1 MADGHEV
8 ELKLELDPK
17 DAGDLRCHP
26 LLAGAAASTR
36 AQSSVYFDTKK
47 RALRKAGYSLRVRR
61 LDDCFIQTVKQA
73 GSGGAGLFNRP
84 EWERSIPS
92 ECPDPQAL
100 AATPAAAIVGPD
112 RIGKLVPVVES
123 RVDRTIW
130 RIDHQDSEVE
140 LVLDQGI
147 IRGGGEERAL
157 NEVEIELKRGVPG
170 ALLDVARRL
179 AESVPLRLG
188 VLSKAERGFALA
200 DGSFDKVSKAA
211 PVAIG
216 AEMDVAEGFAAI
228 VHACLRHFRLNERLV
243 AERRQPEA
251 LHQARVAM
259 RRLRSSF
266 SLFRPAIRHSADF
279 ERLRGELRWFTAT
292 LGDARNLDVFLAGNR
307 DEASDADREAL
318 RAARER
324 AYDRAI
330 EALESQ
336 RFRDLMLE
344 LVVWTEGGDWRRHR
358 KARAPLAKFA
368 EKRLDRLW
376 RKVRDG
382 GRDLR
387 GLGEEQRHRLRIHI
401 KKLRYAVEFLAEL
414 YRPAALAQKRFA
426 GALEGMQESLG
437 HLNDIATA
445 RTLVERLG
453 LSSALAERPA
463 AGPDEEGHHL
473 ADAES
478 RFAGLTRIGP
488 FWR

>member
-36 AQSSVYFDTKK
+36 AQSSTYFDTKK
-47 RALRKAGYSLRVRR
+47 KALRKAGYSLRVRR
-61 LDDCFIQTVKQA
+61 LDGCFIQTVKQA
-73 GSGGAGLFNRP
+73 GGGAGLFSRP

-92 ECPDPQAL
+92 ECLDAEAF
-100 AATPAAAIVGPD
+100 AATPAAEIVAPD
-112 RIGKLVPVVES
+112 RIGKLVAVVES

-130 RIDHQDSEVE
+130 RIDHQESEVE

-157 NEVEIELKRGVPG
+157 HEVEIELKRGAPQ
-170 ALLDVARRL
+170 ALLDLARQLGER
-179 AESVPLRLG
+179 VPLRLG

-200 DGSFDKVSKAA
+200 DGSFDRVSKAG
-211 PVAIG
+211 PVEIG
-216 AEMDVAEGFAAI
+216 TEMNVAEGFAAI

-266 SLFRPAIRHSADF
+266 SLFRPAIRHGKDF
-279 ERLRGELRWFTAT
+279 GRLREELRWFTSA
-292 LGDARNLDVFLAGNR
+292 LGDARNLDVFLARNR
-307 DEASDADREAL
+307 DQVSEADCEAL
-318 RAARER
+318 SAARES
-324 AYDRAI
+324 AYDRVI
-330 EALESQ
+330 ETLESQ
-336 RFRDLMLE
+336 RFRDLMLA
-344 LVVWTEGGDWRRHR
+344 LVVWVEGGGWRGHR

-368 EKRLDRLW
+368 EKRLDKLW

-382 GRDLR
+382 GHGLG

-401 KKLRYAVEFLAEL
+401 KKLRYAVEFLALL

-445 RTLVERLG
+445 RALVEWLG
-453 LSSALAERPA
+453 LSGALAERPA
-463 AGPDEEGHHL
+463 NPDEERRHL
-473 ADAES
+473 AEAES
-478 RFAGLTRIGP
+478 RFAGLGRIGP